1 MANEK
6 ITYICSRCGEKETC
20 SKGDYEWRALGDFL
34 GDVDIN
40 RTPLCDSCS
49 EKDNRKLFY
58 G

>member
-20 SKGDYEWRALGDFL
+20 SKGDYEWRMVGDFL
-34 GDVDIN
+34 GN
-40 RTPLCDSCS
+40 TSNKTPICDSCS